1 MRTYADSSF
10 LVSLY
15 TPDSNSAQAL
25 EEFRDSGPQFLLT
38 PFGEFEFANALELR
52 VYRRELSP
60 READAYL
67 QALETDVRAGVF
79 LRSAMP
85 AAAYERAL
93 FLARRHTRQS
103 GVRSL
108 DILHVA
114 IALELGTQVFL
125 TFDRGQKKLAQAAGL
140 KARP

>member
-10 LVSLY
+10 LISLY
-15 TPDSNSAQAL
+15 TPDSNSARAL
-25 EEFRDSGPQFLLT
+25 EEFLESGPQFPLT

-52 VYRRELSP
+52 VFRRELTP

-67 QALETDVRAGVF
+67 QALQTDVRAGVF
-79 LRSAMP
+79 LRRAMP

-93 FLARRHTRQS
+93 LLARRHTRQS

-114 IALELGTQVFL
+114 IALELGTDVFL
-125 TFDRGQKKLAQAAGL
+125 TFDRGPKKLAQTTGL